1 MVEFLE
7 VYLVDFLVEFV
18 DKIWIFEM
26 FEVIE
31 DLFAVRESEFLVDP
45 REEEGRAV
53 IIAAKHLVF

>member
-1 MVEFLE
+1 
-7 VYLVDFLVEFV
+7 
-18 DKIWIFEM
+18 M

-31 DLFAVRESEFLVDP
+31 DLFAVRESKFLVDP